1 MRAAL
6 VNPGWDF
13 EGSIYF
19 GCREPHLP
27 VEFGYAKALLERAGH
42 EALIIDSRLEGIS
55 AGELLKKI
63 ALFNPHVIVVP
74 TAPTYLFWR
83 CPQPELRV
91 PIALLDQL
99 RQSGII
105 LIVVGPHGSS
115 TPHSTLKKTEADY
128 LIRGEFED
136 VLPILA
142 ETPRCSWTEL
152 ACVYGR
158 GETKKT
164 GCPHEA
170 DLGGLPAIKWPDSFI
185 ANHAHHHHRFHDVP
199 SGPGAEIESSRGCPF
214 SCSFCAREN
223 FRGAYRRRRLAVFL
237 KELDGLIAQG
247 AGYFYFI
254 DEIFFPHPEV
264 IRALAA
270 RKVSFGIQTRIDLW
284 SERDLEALGR
294 AGCVS
299 IEAGVESITEE
310 GRSRF
315 NKRSAV
321 NTAALEGLLG
331 AAKQN
336 VPFVQATLL
345 GCANDCAAEVSAW
358 RERLIAR
365 GVWVNDP
372 VPLFP
377 YPGSEEYRRLWGEP
391 DDSAWERAHGHYLE
405 ENRTFS
411 DIQETRPITLP
422 ELERRAADAHR

>member
-6 VNPGWDF
+6 VNPRWDF

-27 VEFGYAKALLERAGH
+27 IEFGYAKTLLERSGH
-42 EALIIDSRLEGIS
+42 EALIIDPRLEGLS
-55 AGELLKKI
+55 DGELLKKI
-63 ALFNPHVIVVP
+63 ALFQPHITVVP

-83 CPQPELRV
+83 CPPPELRV
-91 PIALLDQL
+91 PIGLLQL
-99 RQSGII
+99 LGANGGI

-115 TPHSTLKKTEADY
+115 TPYSTLKKTGADY

-136 VLPILA
+136 VLPVLA

-152 ACVYGR
+152 GSVYAR

-164 GCPHEA
+164 GNPHET
-170 DLGGLPAIKWPDSFI
+170 DLGGLPAIKWPDSYVL
-185 ANHAHHHHRFHDVP
+185 NHSHHHHRFHDPP

-237 KELDGLIAQG
+237 KELDSLIAQG
-247 AGYFYFI
+247 ARYFYFI
-254 DEIFFPHPEV
+254 DEIFLPHPEL
-264 IRALAA
+264 IRTLTA
-270 RKVSFGIQTRIDLW
+270 RRISFGIQTRIDLW
-284 SERDLEALGR
+284 SERDIAALGR

-310 GRSRF
+310 GRSHF
-315 NKRSAV
+315 NKKSAV
-321 NTAALEGLLG
+321 GTATLESLLYE
-331 AAKQN
+331 AKQS

-345 GCANDCAAEVSAW
+345 RCAHDSPAEIAAW
-358 RERLIAR
+358 RERLLGR
-365 GVWVNDP
+365 GIWANDP

-377 YPGSEEYRRLWGEP
+377 YPGSDEYRRLWGEP
-391 DDSAWERAHGHYLE
+391 DDSAWERAHKHYLE
-405 ENRTFS
+405 ANKSFS
-411 DIQETRPITLP
+411 DIQEAAPAPLS
-422 ELERRAADAHR
+422 ELERRGADAH

>member
-6 VNPGWDF
+6 VNPSWDF

-27 VEFGYAKALLERAGH
+27 IEFGYARELLERSGH
-42 EALIIDSRLEGIS
+42 EALVIDSRLEGIS
-55 AGELLKKI
+55 RGELLKKI
-63 ALFNPHVIVVP
+63 AAFKPHVTIVP

-91 PIALLDQL
+91 TLDLLDLL
-99 RQSGII
+99 RDCGGI

-115 TPHSTLKKTEADY
+115 TPHSTLQKTGADY

-136 VLPILA
+136 VLPVLA
-142 ETPRCSWTEL
+142 KMPRSAWTGL
-152 ACVYGR
+152 ACVYAR
-158 GETKKT
+158 GEAKKA
-164 GCPHEA
+164 GLPHET
-170 DLGGLPAIKWPDSFI
+170 DLGCLPAIKWPDSYI
-185 ANHAHHHHRFHDVP
+185 INHVHHHHRFHDAP

-237 KELDGLIAQG
+237 KELDRLIDQG

-264 IRALAA
+264 IRSLAA
-270 RKVSFGIQTRIDLW
+270 RKISFGIQTRIDLW
-284 SERDLEALGR
+284 SERDIETLGR

-310 GRSRF
+310 GRRRL

-321 NTAALEGLLG
+321 DTAALENLLC
-331 AAKQN
+331 AAKEN

-345 GCANDCAAEVSAW
+345 GCAGDPATEVSEW
-358 RERLIAR
+358 RRRLISR

-372 VPLFP
+372 VPLFR

-391 DDSAWERAHGHYLE
+391 DDTAWERAHNYYLE
-405 ENRTFS
+405 ENRCFS
-411 DIQETRPITLP
+411 EIQDARPFSLP
-422 ELERRAADAHR
+422 ELERRGADAQ